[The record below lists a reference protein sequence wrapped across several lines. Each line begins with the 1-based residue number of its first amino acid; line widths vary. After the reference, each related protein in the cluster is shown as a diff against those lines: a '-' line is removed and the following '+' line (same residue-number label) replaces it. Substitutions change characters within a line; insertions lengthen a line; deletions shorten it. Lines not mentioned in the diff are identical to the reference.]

1 MPGSGNGTMMDYD
14 FDDYDEYEP
23 DVADK
28 TTETFTNLTS
38 HGLTTAESLSSNE
51 EDNTT
56 ALLSPSNEHVEKI
69 PESPTSTES
78 MKTPESPTLTETM
91 TTGVGINTTEKASD
105 VAVSTKIT
113 KSTDK
118 EMMYTKPTTSKGL
131 IKATVGH
138 DLSAG
143 FVKQNYTT
151 AASGVV
157 RMNFSTTETTITTTA
172 ATATTTTA
180 ATTTTTTAA
189 TTTILKT
196 TRAAPTSNNRQ
207 VHLVTKEVFTVT
219 LKPNGRPDHRKY

>member
-23 DVADK
+23 DIADK
-28 TTETFTNLTS
+28 TTEAFTNLTS
-38 HGLTTAESLSSNE
+38 HGLTTAESPSSKE

-56 ALLSPSNEHVEKI
+56 ALLSPSTEHVEKI

-78 MKTPESPTLTETM
+78 MKTPESPTSTESM

-105 VAVSTKIT
+105 VAMYTKMT

-143 FVKQNYTT
+143 FEKQNYTT
-151 AASGVV
+151 GVV

-196 TRAAPTSNNRQ
+196 TRAAPTTNNRQ
-207 VHLVTKEVFTVT
+207 VHLATKEVFTVT